1 MNKNAPTFSKSA
13 GEALDYKIDM
23 SPELTDSL
31 SSVTWAL
38 PEAGADPRDLVKI
51 DSSFDAKSATIWLK
65 GGFPNKTYR
74 VIATLHTA
82 GGRVYERYFRLTVTS

>member
-1 MNKNAPTFSKSA
+1 
-13 GEALDYKIDM
+13 
-23 SPELTDSL
+23 
-31 SSVTWAL
+31 
-38 PEAGADPRDLVKI
+38 LVKI